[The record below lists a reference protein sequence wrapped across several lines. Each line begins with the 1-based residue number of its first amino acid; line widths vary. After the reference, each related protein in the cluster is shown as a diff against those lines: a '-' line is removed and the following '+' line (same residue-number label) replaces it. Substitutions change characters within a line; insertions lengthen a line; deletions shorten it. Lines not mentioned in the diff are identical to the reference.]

1 VYLLIELFSFS
12 FILGALMPT
21 EQNDKLKSIA
31 IKVLE
36 KTNVPKTDNYGFAVV
51 TILMIISIILTC
63 VRILQECNK
72 NKLSAQSTVQ
82 DKYSMYGEQL
92 HTFSERKGWF
102 TKMRIKKILRREM
115 TREDYEKYSLAIL
128 NALLETGEILTDD
141 EISTLVE
148 AANV

>member
-1 VYLLIELFSFS
+1 MVNNE
-12 FILGALMPT
+12 
-21 EQNDKLKSIA
+21 KLKAIA

-36 KTNVPKTDNYGFAVV
+36 KSTVPKTDNYGFAIV
-51 TILMIISIILTC
+51 TVLMIISIILTC

-72 NKLSAQSTVQ
+72 NKLTLQSTAE
-82 DKYSMYGEQL
+82 DKYTMYGEQL
-92 HTFSERKGWF
+92 HTFSERRGWF

-115 TREDYEKYSLAIL
+115 KKEDDEKYSLAIL

-141 EISTLVE
+141 EIVTLVE

>member
-1 VYLLIELFSFS
+1 
-12 FILGALMPT
+12 MT
-21 EQNDKLKSIA
+21 DNQKLKAIA

-36 KTNVPKTDNYGFAVV
+36 KSRVPKEDNYGFAIV

-72 NKLSAQSTVQ
+72 NKLTAQSTTE
-82 DKYSMYGEQL
+82 DRCAIYGEQL
-92 HTFSERKGWF
+92 HTFSERRGWF

-115 TREDYEKYSLAIL
+115 KKEDYEKYSLAIL

-141 EISTLVE
+141 EVSTLVE

>member
-1 VYLLIELFSFS
+1 MANNE
-12 FILGALMPT
+12 
-21 EQNDKLKSIA
+21 KLKAIA

-36 KTNVPKTDNYGFAVV
+36 KSRVPKEDNYGFAIV

-63 VRILQECNK
+63 IRILQECNK
-72 NKLSAQSTVQ
+72 SKLTTQSTTE
-82 DKYSMYGEQL
+82 DRCTIYGEQV

-115 TREDYEKYSLAIL
+115 KKEDYEKYSLSIL

-141 EISTLVE
+141 EIQTLVE
-148 AANV
+148 NANV

>member
-1 VYLLIELFSFS
+1 MVNNE
-12 FILGALMPT
+12 
-21 EQNDKLKSIA
+21 KLKAIA

-36 KTNVPKTDNYGFAVV
+36 KSTVPKTDNYGFAIV

-72 NKLSAQSTVQ
+72 NKLTAQSTAE

-92 HTFSERKGWF
+92 HTFSERRGWF

-115 TREDYEKYSLAIL
+115 KKEDYEKYSLAIL
-128 NALLETGEILTDD
+128 NALLETGEVLTED
-141 EISTLVE
+141 EVSTLVE

>member
-1 VYLLIELFSFS
+1 MANNDELK
-12 FILGALMPT
+12 A
-21 EQNDKLKSIA
+21 IA

-36 KTNVPKTDNYGFAVV
+36 KSTVPKQDNYGFAIV

-63 VRILQECNK
+63 FRILQECNK
-72 NKLSAQSTVQ
+72 NKLTAQSTAE
-82 DKYSMYGEQL
+82 DKYAMYGEQL

-115 TREDYEKYSLAIL
+115 KKEDYEKYSLAIV
-128 NALLETGEILTDD
+128 NALLQTGETLTDD
-141 EISTLVE
+141 EITTLVE

>member
-1 VYLLIELFSFS
+1 MVNNE
-12 FILGALMPT
+12 
-21 EQNDKLKSIA
+21 KLKAIA

-36 KTNVPKTDNYGFAVV
+36 KSTVPKTDNYGFAIV

-72 NKLSAQSTVQ
+72 NKLTSQSTEE

-92 HTFSERKGWF
+92 HTFSERRGWF

-115 TREDYEKYSLAIL
+115 KKEDYEKYSLSIL
-128 NALLETGEILTDD
+128 NALLEKGETLTDD

>member
-1 VYLLIELFSFS
+1 MADNE
-12 FILGALMPT
+12 
-21 EQNDKLKSIA
+21 KLKAIA
-31 IKVLE
+31 IKILE
-36 KTNVPKTDNYGFAVV
+36 QSTVPKDNNYGFAIV

-72 NKLSAQSTVQ
+72 NKLTSQSTAE

-92 HTFSERKGWF
+92 HTFSERRGWF

-115 TREDYEKYSLAIL
+115 NKEDYEKYSLSIL

-141 EISTLVE
+141 EVSTLVE

>member
-1 VYLLIELFSFS
+1 
-12 FILGALMPT
+12 MPT
-21 EQNDKLKSIA
+21 EQNEKLKNIA

-36 KTNVPKTDNYGFAVV
+36 KTNVPKTDNYGFALV

-72 NKLSAQSTVQ
+72 NKLSAQSTAQ

-92 HTFSERKGWF
+92 HTFSERRGWF

>member
-1 VYLLIELFSFS
+1 
-12 FILGALMPT
+12 MPNN
-21 EQNDKLKSIA
+21 EKLKAIA
-31 IKVLE
+31 VKILE
-36 KTNVPKTDNYGFAVV
+36 KSRVPKEDNYGFAVV

-72 NKLSAQSTVQ
+72 NKLSAQSTEA
-82 DKYSMYGEQL
+82 DKCAIYGEQL
-92 HTFSERKGWF
+92 RDFSVRKGWF

-115 TREDYEKYSLAIL
+115 SREDYEKYSLTIL

-141 EISTLVE
+141 EVVTLVE

>member
-1 VYLLIELFSFS
+1 MADNE
-12 FILGALMPT
+12 
-21 EQNDKLKSIA
+21 KLKAIA
-31 IKVLE
+31 IKILE
-36 KTNVPKTDNYGFAVV
+36 KSTVPKDEVYGFAIV

-72 NKLSAQSTVQ
+72 NKLTSQATSQ
-82 DKYSMYGEQL
+82 DKCAMYGEQL
-92 HTFSERKGWF
+92 HTFSERRGWF

-115 TREDYEKYSLAIL
+115 KKEDYEKYSLSIL

-141 EISTLVE
+141 EVSTLVE

>member
-1 VYLLIELFSFS
+1 MADNE
-12 FILGALMPT
+12 
-21 EQNDKLKSIA
+21 KLKAIA

-36 KTNVPKTDNYGFAVV
+36 KSRVPKEDNYGFAIV

-72 NKLSAQSTVQ
+72 SKLTTQSTTE
-82 DKYSMYGEQL
+82 DRCTIYGEQL
-92 HTFSERKGWF
+92 HTFSERRGWF

-115 TREDYEKYSLAIL
+115 KKEDYEKYSLSIL
-128 NALLETGEILTDD
+128 NALLETGETLSKDD
-141 EISTLVE
+141 VQTLVE